1 MRTTALKEI
10 LRILRYFHSWK
21 AFGSAS
27 VVEGEDVEEERRV
40 GAKGQEVEGRDF
52 KKKVKMCVTKTED
65 GKV

>member
-1 MRTTALKEI
+1 LRTTALREI

-21 AFGSAS
+21 AFGSVS

-52 KKKVKMCVTKTED
+52 KVKMSVTQTED

>member
-10 LRILRYFHSWK
+10 LHILRYFHSWK
-21 AFGSAS
+21 AFGSVS
-27 VVEGEDVEEERRV
+27 VVEGEDLEEERRV

-52 KKKVKMCVTKTED
+52 KKKVKMSVTKTED

>member
-1 MRTTALKEI
+1 M
-10 LRILRYFHSWK
+10 
-21 AFGSAS
+21 
-27 VVEGEDVEEERRV
+27 EEERRV

>member
-1 MRTTALKEI
+1 MRTTALREI

-21 AFGSAS
+21 AFGSVS

-52 KKKVKMCVTKTED
+52 KVKMSVTQTED